1 MKILSDAES
10 AGIKLII
17 AILVITLV
25 VVCFWKTPKN
35 NYTVAP
41 TYEKPEIVHDT
52 VWEHDTIV
60 EVHPITRTITVHDTV
75 YINN

>member
-1 MKILSDAES
+1 MKIVSDAES
-10 AGIKLII
+10 AGIKILI
-17 AILVITLV
+17 AILVIALAV
-25 VVCFWKTPKN
+25 VSFWKTPKN

-41 TYEKPEIVHDT
+41 TDEKPEIVHDT
-52 VWEHDTIV
+52 VWQHDTIV